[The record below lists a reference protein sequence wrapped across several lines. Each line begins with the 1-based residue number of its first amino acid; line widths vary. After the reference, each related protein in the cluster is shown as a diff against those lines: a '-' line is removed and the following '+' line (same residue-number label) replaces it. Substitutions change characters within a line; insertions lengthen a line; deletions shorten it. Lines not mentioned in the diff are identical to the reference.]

1 MGDKFPEFEFVDLEG
16 NKTDYK
22 DLKDKLIILN
32 TWFVGCKGCKEEEEN
47 LKQLTE
53 EFKDRKDIVF
63 LSFAMS
69 SPQKI

>member
-1 MGDKFPEFEFVDLEG
+1 MEG